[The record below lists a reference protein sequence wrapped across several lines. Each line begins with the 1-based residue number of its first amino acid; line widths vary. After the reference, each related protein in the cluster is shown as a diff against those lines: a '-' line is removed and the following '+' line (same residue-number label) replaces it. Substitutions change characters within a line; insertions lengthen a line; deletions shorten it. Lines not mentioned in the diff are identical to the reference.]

1 MKPEKP
7 TTRLISEGVRARSA
21 YPKTTSIPAP
31 APASSFRL
39 TPDFI
44 RHYLRQLGITEN
56 VLIHAQDLNQFL
68 EEKGLTEL
76 GRGGEG
82 TVYFTRGHVVKVIN
96 PASAHGS
103 MREIAHMLHLN
114 RIADAKGTMGDRVRL
129 DWPTLLW
136 VYVLSDGSLS
146 IGMRPFDTH
155 ESEASGTT
163 LFERLYLGP
172 MMPRHHVMN
181 ILRGICQSLV
191 YAHKCGIVHHDLK
204 PSNIYIPADERQA
217 PVVFDLGQALWQQ
230 TAWGRGWLRNVHNSF
245 YWYNGTY
252 RYMHHQRRLAHLAAL
267 AKSQRQ
273 TPTDEQ
279 LAAFSAYQP
288 SYFDDVIAF
297 ARILRDVIKSTHA
310 QLSVHDRGTITKLYQ
325 RLMGLKHKRDAGENQ
340 KSSAPA
346 QDSGLIR
353 RIGLALLRNPAPVAT
368 PAESGPRWATMEQ
381 VQPELER
388 VLNSL
393 SIA

>member
-7 TTRLISEGVRARSA
+7 TTRLISDGVRARSA
-21 YPKTTSIPAP
+21 FPKTTSIPVP
-31 APASSFRL
+31 QPRIQL

-96 PASAHGS
+96 PACAHGS
-103 MREIAHMLHLN
+103 LREIAHMLHLN

-155 ESEASGTT
+155 ETETPGTT
-163 LFERLYLGP
+163 LFERLFFGP
-172 MMPRHHVMN
+172 MMGRRHVFS
-181 ILRGICQSLV
+181 ILRGIGQSLV

-204 PSNIYIPADERQA
+204 PSNIYIPADDRQA

-230 TAWGRGWLRNVHNSF
+230 TTWGRGWLRTPHNSY

-267 AKSQRQ
+267 AKSQHQ
-273 TPTDEQ
+273 QPTAVQAE
-279 LAAFSAYQP
+279 AFAAYQP
-288 SYFDDVIAF
+288 SYYDDVIAF
-297 ARILRDVIKSTHA
+297 ARILRDVVKSNQA
-310 QLSVHDRGTITKLYQ
+310 QLTPKDREAITQLYQ
-325 RLMGLKHKRDAGENQ
+325 RLMGLKSKRTAKEKE
-340 KSSAPA
+340 KSSVVA

-353 RIGLALLRNPAPVAT
+353 RISLAFMRNPQPHPPHAD
-368 PAESGPRWATMEQ
+368 SGPRWHTMEP
-381 VQPELER
+381 VQPELES
-388 VLNSL
+388 VLDGL
-393 SIA
+393 SKS